1 MIMTAPS
8 IAPPD
13 RSVTVPLSADWPNR
27 YTEGAKASAIKTKIF
42 ISSSCTDDTP
52 LRVAGNKEP
61 PCLPRLLLFGGNR
74 GAVGAERAEAAAPLL
89 LKASGSPHFR
99 YVFTSGFS
107 SAFTS
112 GLTRSGFVITRAL
125 RPIHFGGAL
134 P

>member
-27 YTEGAKASAIKTKIF
+27 CWEGARASAIKTKIF

-52 LRVAGNKEP
+52 LRVAVNKEP
-61 PCLPRLLLFGGNR
+61 PCLPRLLLLGGNR
-74 GAVGAERAEAAAPLL
+74 GGVGGERAEGAAPPL

-107 SAFTS
+107 SALIS
-112 GLTRSGFVITRAL
+112 CLSRSGFV
-125 RPIHFGGAL
+125 
-134 P
+134 